1 MQICDKKINVLLI
14 NNFENCADM
23 FLRKTLSIALL
34 TAASS
39 AVFAQG
45 LVLNN
50 DDLRTDLNWLNQQG
64 VINISTS
71 TWPLSGDEIQRA
83 LSQAKVTHPAQQKVI
98 NSVLN
103 ALKADND
110 TVKVG
115 AFAGTDIKDIPQ
127 AFGNN
132 HKSQYEGSVEFNAGG
147 ENWDAKIRVNAEKDP
162 QIDSGHDANVE
173 GSYVAGK
180 LWNQWVVA
188 GQIPTWWGPGHDGSL
203 IRGDASRPVYG
214 VTMQRAVQD
223 AFENKWLSWI
233 GPWQYQLFAGQL
245 DDYKAVPNAKLL
257 GMRVTARPVPALEL
271 GASRTL
277 QIGGDG
283 QPNSF
288 KAYWNAIIGKDNGC
302 TNTDCIGVDNP
313 SNQLAGF
320 DARLHLQ
327 PLFNIPVSVYGQYIG
342 EDEAGYLPSKKMYLA
357 GADYSSIVKNMPY
370 QLYAEWADTRTNGDV
385 KGISYSHHQYTDGY
399 YQHGF
404 PLGHAIGGDGQMYS
418 VGGDIR
424 FDPMNRLSGR
434 AMVVKVNESNLAINK
449 AFPKE
454 DKIKALDL
462 TWTHYIKPDLPLK
475 INGWISDSDLEGNDS
490 GASIGIEIPLERKMF
505 GF

>member
-1 MQICDKKINVLLI
+1 
-14 NNFENCADM
+14 M

-34 TAASS
+34 ATASS

-115 AFAGTDIKDIPQ
+115 AFAETDIKNIPQ
-127 AFGNN
+127 AFGDNQ
-132 HKSQYEGSVEFNAGG
+132 KSQYQGSLEFNAGG

-162 QIDSGHDANVE
+162 QIDSGHDVNVE

-180 LWNQWVVA
+180 LWNQWIVA

-245 DDYKAVPNAKLL
+245 DDYKAVPHAKLL
-257 GMRVTARPVPALEL
+257 GMRVTARPVPALEI
-271 GASRTL
+271 GASRAI

-283 QPNSF
+283 QPDSF
-288 KAYWNAIIGKDNGC
+288 KAYWNAVIGKDNGC
-302 TNTDCIGVDNP
+302 TENSCVGEDNA

-320 DARLHLQ
+320 DARLQLQ
-327 PLFNIPVSVYGQYIG
+327 TLFNIPVSVYGQYIG
-342 EDEAGYLPSKKMYLA
+342 EDEAGGLPSKKMYLA
-357 GADYSSIVKNMPY
+357 GADYSSMINNMPY
-370 QLYAEWADTRTNGDV
+370 QIYAEWADTRTNGDV
-385 KGISYSHHQYTDGY
+385 RGISYNHHQYTDGY

-404 PLGHAIGGDGQMYS
+404 PLGHAMGGDGQMYS

-424 FDPMNRLSGR
+424 FDVMNRLSGR
-434 AMVVKVNESNLAINK
+434 AMVVKVNQSNLAINK
-449 AFPKE
+449 AFPKDDE
-454 DKIKALDL
+454 IKALDL

-475 INGWISDSDLEGNDS
+475 INGWVSDSDLEGNDA
-490 GASIGIEIPLERKMF
+490 GASIGVEIPLERKMF

>member
-1 MQICDKKINVLLI
+1 
-14 NNFENCADM
+14 M

-34 TAASS
+34 ATASS

-103 ALKADND
+103 ALKADNN

-115 AFAGTDIKDIPQ
+115 AFAESDIKNIPQ
-127 AFGNN
+127 AFGDNQ
-132 HKSQYEGSVEFNAGG
+132 KSQYQGSLEFNAGG
-147 ENWDAKIRVNAEKDP
+147 ENWDAKVRVNAEKDP
-162 QIDSGHDANVE
+162 QIDSGHDVNVE

-180 LWNQWVVA
+180 LWNQWLVA

-203 IRGDASRPVYG
+203 IRGDTSRPVYG

-223 AFENKWLSWI
+223 PFENKWLSWI

-245 DDYKAVPNAKLL
+245 DDYKAVPHAKLL
-257 GMRVTARPVPALEL
+257 GMRVTARPVPALEI
-271 GASRTL
+271 GASRAI

-283 QPNSF
+283 QPDSF
-288 KAYWNAIIGKDNGC
+288 KAYWNAVIGKDNGC
-302 TNTDCIGVDNP
+302 TENSCVGEDNA

-320 DARLHLQ
+320 DARLQLQ

-342 EDEAGYLPSKKMYLA
+342 EDEAGGLPSKKMYLA
-357 GADYSSIVKNMPY
+357 GADYSSMINNMPY
-370 QLYAEWADTRTNGDV
+370 QIYAEWADTRTNGDV
-385 KGISYSHHQYTDGY
+385 RGISYNHHQYTDGY

-404 PLGHAIGGDGQMYS
+404 PLGHAMGGDGQMYS

-424 FDPMNRLSGR
+424 FDVMNRLSGR
-434 AMVVKVNESNLAINK
+434 AMVVKVNQSNLAINK
-449 AFPKE
+449 AFPKDDE
-454 DKIKALDL
+454 IKALDL

-475 INGWISDSDLEGNDS
+475 INGWVSDSDLEGNDA
-490 GASIGIEIPLERKMF
+490 GASIGVEIPLERKMF

>member
-1 MQICDKKINVLLI
+1 
-14 NNFENCADM
+14 
-23 FLRKTLSIALL
+23 
-34 TAASS
+34 
-39 AVFAQG
+39 
-45 LVLNN
+45 
-50 DDLRTDLNWLNQQG
+50 
-64 VINISTS
+64 
-71 TWPLSGDEIQRA
+71 
-83 LSQAKVTHPAQQKVI
+83 PAQQKVI

-115 AFAGTDIKDIPQ
+115 AFAETDIKNIPQ
-127 AFGNN
+127 AFGDNQ
-132 HKSQYEGSVEFNAGG
+132 KSQYQGSLEFNAGG

-162 QIDSGHDANVE
+162 QIDSGHDVNVE

-180 LWNQWVVA
+180 LWNQWLVA

-245 DDYKAVPNAKLL
+245 DDYKAVPHAKLL
-257 GMRVTARPVPALEL
+257 GMRVTARPVPALEI
-271 GASRTL
+271 GASRAI

-283 QPNSF
+283 QPDSF
-288 KAYWNAIIGKDNGC
+288 KAYWNAVIGKDNGC
-302 TNTDCIGVDNP
+302 TENSCVGEDNA

-320 DARLHLQ
+320 DARLQLQ

-342 EDEAGYLPSKKMYLA
+342 EDEAGGLPSKKMYLA
-357 GADYSSIVKNMPY
+357 GADYSSMINNMPY
-370 QLYAEWADTRTNGDV
+370 QIYAEWADTRTNGDV
-385 KGISYSHHQYTDGY
+385 RGISYNHHQYTDGY

-404 PLGHAIGGDGQMYS
+404 PLGHAMGGDGQMYS

-424 FDPMNRLSGR
+424 FDVMNRLSGR
-434 AMVVKVNESNLAINK
+434 AMVVKVNQSNLAINK
-449 AFPKE
+449 AFPKDDE
-454 DKIKALDL
+454 IKALDL

-475 INGWISDSDLEGNDS
+475 INGWVSDSDLEGNDA
-490 GASIGIEIPLERKMF
+490 GASIGVEIPLERKMF